1 MIDWGAI
8 ASNSMWIAGLAV
20 VLATVSY
27 AYWAAVQQ
35 QSSLLKVIQ
44 ERQFLRFVYIGLILV
59 GIGLAATSS
68 SILELLLGGL
78 FTLGAAYGLFTTVR
92 PEAET

>member
-1 MIDWGAI
+1 MIDWSAV
-8 ASNSMWIAGLAV
+8 ASNSLWIAGLAV

-27 AYWAAVQQ
+27 AYWAADQQ
-35 QSSLLKVIQ
+35 QSSIMKVIQ
-44 ERQFLRFVYIGLILV
+44 ERQFMRFVYLGLILV

-68 SILELLLGGL
+68 STLELLLGAL

-92 PEAET
+92 PEPET